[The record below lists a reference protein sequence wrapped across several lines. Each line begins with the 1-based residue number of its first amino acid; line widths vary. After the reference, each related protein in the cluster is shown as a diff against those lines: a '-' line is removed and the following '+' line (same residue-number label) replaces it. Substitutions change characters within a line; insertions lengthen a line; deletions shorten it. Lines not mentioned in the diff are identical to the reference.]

1 MAKLPV
7 VAGAELVKALQKQGF
22 VVLRQ
27 HGSHIV
33 MQKRDASGVI
43 TTVVPAHKEVA
54 RGTLHAILRKAR
66 LSPDDLIRLLT
77 IILGIT
83 PLLK

>member
-7 VAGAELVKALQKQGF
+7 VSGAELVTALQQHGF
-22 VVLRQ
+22 AVLRQ

-33 MQKRDASGVI
+33 VQKRDASSVI

-54 RGTLHAILRKAR
+54 KGTLHAILRKAR
-66 LSPDDLIRLLT
+66 VSPDDLVRLLT
-77 IILGIT
+77 LILGIT